1 LKKLKKIFDF
11 YIESNIHVAI
21 AAACFVLITQH
32 HFDIE
37 HIEFT
42 SYFVFFS
49 TVLGYQFIRIFDNCA
64 CNAKTLVN
72 TLRKQSISILVL
84 SSISL
89 IGSIYFGLKVG
100 LSYLGIL
107 IPSTI
112 ITIWYAVPFFR
123 LSGSKTSLRNYPSI
137 KMFSIALVW
146 SINTVLFPL
155 QNQLSEPQVWLEFT
169 QRFLLFIVL
178 IIPFDIRDMH
188 KDTPMLQTLPQKVG
202 ALNSKKIG
210 FLYLILF
217 FLLNYFKGPIAVD
230 SILSELFVFTIVLL
244 FLVKAS
250 ENQTKY
256 YASFWVESVPM
267 LWWFVLIFIGY
278 YL

>member
-1 LKKLKKIFDF
+1 MKKFTKIFDF
-11 YIESNIHVAI
+11 YIESNIHVAL
-21 AAACFVLITQH
+21 AAACLVLISQY
-32 HFDIE
+32 HFDLKN
-37 HIEFT
+37 IEFT
-42 SYFVFFS
+42 PYFVFFS

-64 CNAKTLVN
+64 CNAKTLIN

-100 LSYLGIL
+100 LSSLVIL

-123 LSGSKTSLRNYPSI
+123 LAGNKTSLRNYPSI

-178 IIPFDIRDMH
+178 IIPFDIRDVH

-202 ALNSKKIG
+202 ILNSKKIG
-210 FLYLILF
+210 LLYLVLF
-217 FLLNYFKGPIAVD
+217 FTLSYFKKPIAIEN
-230 SILSELFVFTIVLL
+230 ILSELFVFTIALL
-244 FLVKAS
+244 FLIKAS

-267 LWWFVLIFIGY
+267 LWWVVLFFF
-278 YL
+278 